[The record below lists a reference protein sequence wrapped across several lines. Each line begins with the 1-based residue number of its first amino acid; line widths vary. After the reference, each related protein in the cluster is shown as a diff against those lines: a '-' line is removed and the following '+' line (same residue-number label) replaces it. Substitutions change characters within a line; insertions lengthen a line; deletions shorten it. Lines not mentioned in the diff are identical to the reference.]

1 MHLFFRLILIAGILF
16 IGSCAPLPDTGIDP
30 TYDFSS
36 IRTIGIY
43 IDPSDKRSHDT
54 QLYNLLSMNFISLG
68 YRVVDLNPAVSSGTP
83 SGSPSF
89 KGFRQTALAVL
100 NDTTSACDAV
110 VVIRS
115 TWKQIA
121 RKTSE
126 SFYYTRGV
134 FLDEVNLEMA
144 VFGLPTLRAAISRNI
159 TFTQNIITDERS
171 SGMILEP
178 VRYLLQRTLTE
189 AVKDFPVC
197 TVDQSRPSLFKIPV
211 AVYVDEAY
219 RNYYGK
225 QWNIQLSRRILYAN
239 DILKRYFD
247 MELAVENYYSWSPLM
262 NTNTQSALLD
272 LIQRTPDAQ
281 NKLILGFIKNNTLQ
295 YNWHERNDIG
305 IAEYFGNHLVI
316 CDLPSFPGLESW
328 DALEE
333 AITIIHETGHIF
345 GAMHTMENASIMFPQ
360 TGSSSYRFD
369 SLNSAVIMRSCAG
382 FQQDSRTI
390 RSERGL
396 SILKDVYSRSRTGKS
411 LFIHSFFSLIQQDR
425 IRSMG
430 KSGKLPSK
438 DTLNTDLTRYTD
450 DRALR
455 LALEGYFHFQAKRW
469 KDAESFFLRSE
480 ELDPLNGEIDYYLA
494 VLYGQLEDKENMRK
508 YLKLAE
514 KNLFGTDDE

>member
-1 MHLFFRLILIAGILF
+1 M
-16 IGSCAPLPDTGIDP
+16 
-30 TYDFSS
+30 
-36 IRTIGIY
+36 
-43 IDPSDKRSHDT
+43 
-54 QLYNLLSMNFISLG
+54 
-68 YRVVDLNPAVSSGTP
+68 
-83 SGSPSF
+83 
-89 KGFRQTALAVL
+89 
-100 NDTTSACDAV
+100 
-110 VVIRS
+110 
-115 TWKQIA
+115 
-121 RKTSE
+121 
-126 SFYYTRGV
+126 
-134 FLDEVNLEMA
+134 
-144 VFGLPTLRAAISRNI
+144 
-159 TFTQNIITDERS
+159 
-171 SGMILEP
+171 
-178 VRYLLQRTLTE
+178 
-189 AVKDFPVC
+189 
-197 TVDQSRPSLFKIPV
+197 
-211 AVYVDEAY
+211 
-219 RNYYGK
+219 
-225 QWNIQLSRRILYAN
+225 
-239 DILKRYFD
+239 
-247 MELAVENYYSWSPLM
+247 
-262 NTNTQSALLD
+262 
-272 LIQRTPDAQ
+272 
-281 NKLILGFIKNNTLQ
+281 
-295 YNWHERNDIG
+295 
-305 IAEYFGNHLVI
+305 
-316 CDLPSFPGLESW
+316 
-328 DALEE
+328 EE

-450 DRALR
+450 DHALR